1 MTTTK
6 NKVTIAG
13 KEYDTRDFNPEQLEL
28 LDAVAFADSELY
40 KIRVRQAI
48 QQAGRDT
55 LFNQLIQTLE
65 TKETND

>member
-1 MTTTK
+1 MTTNK

-13 KEYDTRDFNPEQLEL
+13 KEYDTRDFNPEQMEL

-40 KIRVRQAI
+40 KARVRQAI

-55 LFNQLIQTLE
+55 ILNQLIQTLE
-65 TKETND
+65 TTETND